1 MKARAIVRKY
11 DQFPITQWRMMFLAI
26 EDQLNEIDGEFDDE
40 ELEPIDE
47 ESKDFDTKIAEK
59 RKENKKVSQK
69 RESNLN
75 SVEVDTNG
83 TLKVETVN
91 IRELTV
97 KYYNINAELMF
108 TRAPFIKDNTEAFT
122 YVMPFFTERKQMVPS
137 DADDSQMNAIVT
149 AEIPMP
155 PKLKNLNLVIEINGG
170 EKQQF
175 KTFYSNQLK
184 ITTLESYGE
193 LKVAHAVTGKAL
205 PKVYVKVFGL
215 HKSTN
220 KEFFFRDGY
229 TDIRG
234 KIEYAQT
241 SGDKLRNVKKFAIL
255 VVSDEFGSKILEC
268 DPPKTDFGPE

>member
-1 MKARAIVRKY
+1 LQAYLEFFNRDEKDFLKARAIVRKY

-170 EKQQF
+170 EKQ
-175 KTFYSNQLK
+175 
-184 ITTLESYGE
+184 
-193 LKVAHAVTGKAL
+193 
-205 PKVYVKVFGL
+205 
-215 HKSTN
+215 
-220 KEFFFRDGY
+220 
-229 TDIRG
+229 
-234 KIEYAQT
+234 
-241 SGDKLRNVKKFAIL
+241 
-255 VVSDEFGSKILEC
+255 
-268 DPPKTDFGPE
+268 